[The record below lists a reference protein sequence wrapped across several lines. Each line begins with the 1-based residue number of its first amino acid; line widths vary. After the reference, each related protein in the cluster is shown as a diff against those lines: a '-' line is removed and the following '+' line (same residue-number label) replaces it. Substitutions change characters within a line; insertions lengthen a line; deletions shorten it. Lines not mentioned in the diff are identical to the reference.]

1 MLKAIFGFLGLLI
14 VLSIV
19 SSLLKNQLGALGQ
32 IGQITTRA
40 QSAAGSDTA
49 AAGSGVTG
57 RAVGAQRLDGFAAT
71 AGAEVPTAQQQ
82 IQSVQ
87 KSVFAQQDE
96 AMRKSVERNKRAEP

>member
-14 VLSIV
+14 VLSMV
-19 SSLLKNQLGALGQ
+19 GSLMKHQLGALGQ
-32 IGQITTRA
+32 IGQITTRV
-40 QSAAGSDTA
+40 QPPAGIDGA
-49 AAGSGVTG
+49 AAGGGVAG
-57 RAVGAQRLDGFAAT
+57 RAVGGQRLDGFAAT

-96 AMRKSVERNKRAEP
+96 AMRKSVDRYKRVDP